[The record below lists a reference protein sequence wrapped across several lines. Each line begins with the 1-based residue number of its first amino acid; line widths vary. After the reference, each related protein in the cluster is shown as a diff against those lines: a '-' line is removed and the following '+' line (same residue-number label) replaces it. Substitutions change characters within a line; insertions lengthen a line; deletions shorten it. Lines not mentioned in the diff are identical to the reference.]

1 MSDGATKIENKA
13 QVSIS
18 PIPQRKETAT
28 SSQSAFQSVSTPPA
42 SSAKSPELKTYFD
55 GLRGVTHADALSYG
69 QRLEAF
75 RVIIQK
81 IVLSPVNPYSKI
93 EKDLRSEMIESVAE
107 VLADSPHPLPRLLSR
122 AG

>member
-1 MSDGATKIENKA
+1 MSDGAAKVKNQGQATN
-13 QVSIS
+13 S
-18 PIPQRKETAT
+18 PIGERD
-28 SSQSAFQSVSTPPA
+28 FNA
-42 SSAKSPELKTYFD
+42 SSNSSGLKSVATGSAAKPTELRNYFD
-55 GLRGVTHADALSYG
+55 SLRGVTHAGELSHS

-93 EKDLRSEMIESVAE
+93 EKDLRNEMIESVAE
-107 VLADSPHPLPRLLSR
+107 VLADSPHPLPHLISR